1 MVAFLIIVILLVLL
15 IDSFRLNLGFISLL
29 DGLSNVL
36 NDIDN
41 FEKDEIRKEDLLDV
55 ISELKN
61 GLNDILKRF
70 KK

>member
-15 IDSFRLNLGFISLL
+15 IDSFRLNVGFIHFLY
-29 DGLSNVL
+29 GLSDVL

-41 FEKDEIRKEDLLDV
+41 FEKEEIRKEDLLDV

-61 GLNDILKRF
+61 GLNDVLKRF